1 MSTQSSSQGNLKIN
15 NHLNEFWI
23 LFLTNLAILS
33 PQNSPQNNDNLN
45 KQSCLNE
52 KTLEANRICN
62 EIEHHH
68 NHSQNDYFQQEALE
82 KLIQE
87 SSINIQRKNEIKLET
102 CEKKTNNSN
111 DNKTKTNNWI
121 SVDCSLKKDD
131 DGSTDN
137 IERKKLEKDTKNS
150 IDTIK
155 QDNKSSLR
163 ETVEYMKN
171 KENGTIETV
180 SENSIINQYEN
191 DKTISIKINQSTK
204 SANNEIEDNTSEMIN
219 NEKLSPHKLKKLVS
233 NSAFKDYNNP
243 QLNKNLFDVNI
254 STFDSENLF
263 NSENGGVSVKIFHSA
278 Q

>member
-1 MSTQSSSQGNLKIN
+1 M
-15 NHLNEFWI
+15 
-23 LFLTNLAILS
+23 
-33 PQNSPQNNDNLN
+33 
-45 KQSCLNE
+45 
-52 KTLEANRICN
+52 
-62 EIEHHH
+62 
-68 NHSQNDYFQQEALE
+68 
-82 KLIQE
+82 
-87 SSINIQRKNEIKLET
+87 
-102 CEKKTNNSN
+102 
-111 DNKTKTNNWI
+111 
-121 SVDCSLKKDD
+121 KKDD